1 MLGFMLCIN
10 GQLAAAAPLAPTTVV
25 IAPKK
30 FRRCGLSTL
39 SDPDMVTSLEKLKL
53 MMIHLSVLHF
63 KNESNQRAL
72 IDKIFNII
80 KYLNNFIVNLVQNLI
95 AVVFLRP
102 NACMPER
109 HLEY

>member
-1 MLGFMLCIN
+1 MLCIN
-10 GQLAAAAPLAPTTVV
+10 GQLAAAAPPAPTTVV

-53 MMIHLSVLHF
+53 MMIHLFALHF
-63 KNESNQRAL
+63 QNESSQRTL
-72 IDKIFNII
+72 VDKIFNII
-80 KYLNNFIVNLVQNLI
+80 KYLHYFIINLFQNSISVLCL
-95 AVVFLRP
+95 FP
-102 NACMPER
+102 NACMPQQ